1 MIKRRVDN
9 PFTSR
14 MSRAETIAAL
24 VYLPIHVLLLPWLM
38 TRLLGDSCSSAEIN
52 FICYAVGV
60 LYMLV
65 CAGRFLRRDF
75 DPLCDNL
82 LYILLEVIICYG
94 LMLGFNLLL
103 NGLLSLAESL
113 LSNFSAVEFTSANPN
128 NNAVIDMTTQGF
140 GMVEAMAVFLAPIV
154 EELMFRAGLFGLLR
168 RYNRTW
174 AYIISIL
181 AFAFYHVWGYALND
195 PISWL
200 YLLQYIPVTY
210 LLCRCYE
217 RSNSIWGSIML
228 HMLINF
234 ISLRALTLLQEM
246 L

>member
-38 TRLLGDSCSSAEIN
+38 TRLLGDSFSSAEIN

-94 LMLGFNLLL
+94 LMLASTCSSTACSPWRRACSPTFPRW
-103 NGLLSLAESL
+103 SL
-113 LSNFSAVEFTSANPN
+113 PPP
-128 NNAVIDMTTQGF
+128 IPTT
-140 GMVEAMAVFLAPIV
+140 
-154 EELMFRAGLFGLLR
+154 
-168 RYNRTW
+168 T
-174 AYIISIL
+174 
-181 AFAFYHVWGYALND
+181 
-195 PISWL
+195 
-200 YLLQYIPVTY
+200 
-210 LLCRCYE
+210 
-217 RSNSIWGSIML
+217 RSS
-228 HMLINF
+228 
-234 ISLRALTLLQEM
+234 T
-246 L
+246 